1 MKSAYITILLL
12 SLFMGQLNAQ
22 NTKAVI
28 KENSS
33 SLLSHKEAAVAADD
47 SANYERLCKEGLEEK
62 IRLEA
67 IYNQVDG
74 RREALE
80 DEIEGLDSEASNINA
95 SINRESNKLTT
106 IKRRKDNSDVKEL
119 EEEQKRLLSKI
130 NAIKNDINRQKSNIS
145 SNNEKLSEMNRRK
158 NELGKL
164 KEETSASIIERNK
177 DVLVTPFA
185 QITMDRLYAAQG
197 EYNSYKKNN
206 KTIKEFAA
214 KVERIIKY
222 KNIYDDACKAA
233 NSLYKKESVN
243 SILKQISTIDLATLT
258 DVQRQEIEK
267 VQSILANYDDGVMAF
282 QELIKRVRKARGD
295 AGEHYTPKSFN
306 EDYDLILSKNNLR
319 ERTEKFIKETP
330 YLNGVYNEYID
341 TLQKDPK
348 QTPQN
353 EEVILGI
360 IVESTNQ

>member
-33 SLLSHKEAAVAADD
+33 SLLSHKEVAVAADD

-67 IYNQVDG
+67 LYEQVDG

-145 SNNEKLSEMNRRK
+145 SSNKKLTEMSRQK

-258 DVQRQEIEK
+258 AVQRQEIEQ

-282 QELIKRVRKARGD
+282 QELVKRVRKARGN
-295 AGEHYTPKSFN
+295 AGENYTPKSFN

-319 ERTEKFIKETP
+319 ERTEKFIKGTP
-330 YLNGVYNEYID
+330 YLNGVYNEYIAA
-341 TLQKDPK
+341 LQKDPK
-348 QTPQN
+348 QTPES